1 MTMLRDW
8 QDYHERQPAG
18 LPEAMAFKA
27 AALEIERLRRLLKS
41 CRAAMSHSNEWGG
54 VTDWK
59 YMIADIDR
67 ALEQHTRGNE
77 DA

>member
-1 MTMLRDW
+1 MAEDLV
-8 QDYHERQPAG
+8 
-18 LPEAMAFKA
+18 AMARAAKA
-27 AALEIERLRRLLKS
+27 DERLSDGALYGKLADEIERLRRLLKS